1 LKKLITL
8 FILFSF
14 VLKSQV
20 LNTGSIDIRLNCKR
34 DSLRNLEDGVKKL
47 SPSFQLDGIR
57 DPLDAM
63 QVTSKVG
70 HRSIGEHPGI
80 DLQGQ
85 TGDPIYAVAYGQVV
99 AVYSY
104 TTELHSRPGN
114 SSGGGGYGNHVVIK
128 HFPDGNRKS
137 KDFFYATYAHMLDE
151 VVSEEHVKTLY
162 KNRFPKK
169 CVIIDTNKVEKKC
182 VYINNKNYNNP
193 LFPSDIKIKPG
204 DYRTKL
210 KYDKHFI
217 SNSSSKV
224 NQNGMYAYYKNNI
237 IEVTKGQ
244 IIGYV
249 GSTGKSDGPHLH
261 FETEA
266 MWYAESSKL
275 SEKNKYNKYINTKF
289 KKKNGEYMDV
299 YWRLDKEL
307 DKDKDPP
314 GRLVKFKLNLI
325 NPLQILPYGLEIIA
339 GTKIT
344 YSQDNNPH
352 SIWADGSMNVLKDE
366 TEDIKIGH
374 QTWITKNL
382 DVSKYKNGDTIPQ
395 VQDPKIWQNI
405 TTGAWCYYENKTTYD
420 TTYCKLYNWY
430 AVNDPRGLAPKGY
443 HIPSD
448 SEWSELIDFMGGSI
462 LGGEKLKS
470 TQGWINNG
478 NGTNEIGFS
487 GLPGGYRNNEGLFLD
502 IGINGNWWSSS
513 ESSANFAWLRS
524 IFSFNGYINRN
535 YYLKQYGMS
544 VRCIKD

>member
-1 LKKLITL
+1 
-8 FILFSF
+8 
-14 VLKSQV
+14 
-20 LNTGSIDIRLNCKR
+20 
-34 DSLRNLEDGVKKL
+34 
-47 SPSFQLDGIR
+47 
-57 DPLDAM
+57 
-63 QVTSKVG
+63 
-70 HRSIGEHPGI
+70 
-80 DLQGQ
+80 
-85 TGDPIYAVAYGQVV
+85 
-99 AVYSY
+99 
-104 TTELHSRPGN
+104 
-114 SSGGGGYGNHVVIK
+114 
-128 HFPDGNRKS
+128 
-137 KDFFYATYAHMLDE
+137 
-151 VVSEEHVKTLY
+151 
-162 KNRFPKK
+162 
-169 CVIIDTNKVEKKC
+169 
-182 VYINNKNYNNP
+182 

-430 AVNDPRGLAPKGY
+430 AVNDPRGLA
-443 HIPSD
+443 
-448 SEWSELIDFMGGSI
+448 
-462 LGGEKLKS
+462 
-470 TQGWINNG
+470 QN
-478 NGTNEIGFS
+478 
-487 GLPGGYRNNEGLFLD
+487 
-502 IGINGNWWSSS
+502 
-513 ESSANFAWLRS
+513 
-524 IFSFNGYINRN
+524 
-535 YYLKQYGMS
+535 
-544 VRCIKD
+544 